1 MSYINMNI
9 TFSEGIF
16 ENYLNNSKKRLKKII
31 KFSKGPYL
39 TSLIFKKKPKDNN
52 KKL

>member
-16 ENYLNNSKKRLKKII
+16 ENYLNNSKKIKKNYKI
-31 KFSKGPYL
+31 SKGPYVIKL
-39 TSLIFKKKPKDNN
+39 LIKK
-52 KKL
+52 